1 MIAVPTGAILGGFAT
16 PAGNG
21 LNVMVMQTV
30 ESIGGTPLTFLQWS
44 IVGIPI
50 VLIMVIVCSLWIKR
64 FCRLENEHVEID
76 ALLKRL
82 DTHEPLSRCDIKF
95 MTILSIMVILWVVSS
110 WVPALNITLI
120 AIAGVFVMHLPGIQ
134 LLKGKE
140 FLQGV
145 SWETFI
151 VCGGIIALG
160 TGVQGTGAIQWV
172 VNGVLGSVEGL
183 PFVVILLALS
193 IIPCVVHM
201 ITPAAGSIF
210 ALTCAPLVTAAIA
223 LNIDPCIAGLI
234 VGIWVCITFTQPFD
248 LVYLLTYS
256 YGYYTSGELV
266 RYGVLPTLLLLALSV
281 TLLPA
286 LCLI

>member
-1 MIAVPTGAILGGFAT
+1 
-16 PAGNG
+16 
-21 LNVMVMQTV
+21 
-30 ESIGGTPLTFLQWS
+30 
-44 IVGIPI
+44 
-50 VLIMVIVCSLWIKR
+50 
-64 FCRLENEHVEID
+64 
-76 ALLKRL
+76 
-82 DTHEPLSRCDIKF
+82 
-95 MTILSIMVILWVVSS
+95 MVILWVVSS

-172 VNGVLGSVEGL
+172 VNGVLGSVEGF